1 MASVLFTTLGSLGD
15 LFPYLA
21 LATGMQ
27 RRGHRATILTSVMHR
42 ERIEASG
49 IAFRLIEPDLDFE
62 NPEFLKRGLRQL
74 TAPRFLLKDIV
85 LPMVRGHYESLLATA
100 RESDLLVTHPLN
112 FAGPLVAEKTG
123 MPWVSTV
130 LAPLSFLSNTDSPAV
145 LTWMWG
151 LREKMPELNA
161 TLNRFGIWTTR
172 SWPEPVHRL
181 RRALGLK
188 PAPNPLYEGQHSPS
202 CVLAMFSPLLA
213 SPQSDWPPQT
223 KVTGFAFFDQTGA
236 AVPPALEEFLAAGE
250 PPIVFTLGS
259 AAVSQPGTFYEE
271 SLKAVQRL
279 GGRAIM
285 LDGQGGEGTNIAPN
299 VLSLSYAPHSYLFPK
314 ARVVVHSAGVGTC
327 AQGMRSGRP
336 LLVVAYGFDQ
346 PDNALRLARLG
357 VARRIAKSSYNADRA
372 VREISTL
379 MNNPSYRTNAE
390 RVAKIV
396 DAEDG
401 ARTACDFLEAA
412 L

>member
-1 MASVLFTTLGSLGD
+1 MASVLFTALGSLGD

-21 LATGMQ
+21 LATELQ
-27 RRGHRATILTSVMHR
+27 RRGHRATVLTSAVHR
-42 ERIEASG
+42 EHIEQCG
-49 IAFRLIEPDLDFE
+49 IGFRAIEPDLDFE
-62 NPEFLKRGLRQL
+62 NPDILKRALRQL
-74 TAPRFLLKDIV
+74 TAPRFLLRDVV
-85 LPMVRGHYESLLATA
+85 LPMVRGQYENLLAAA
-100 RESDLLVTHPLN
+100 RESDLLVTHPLS
-112 FAGPLVAEKTG
+112 FGGPLVAEKTG

-130 LAPLSFLSNTDSPAV
+130 LAPLSFHSNVDSPVV

-151 LREKMPELNA
+151 LREKMPGLNA
-161 TLNRFGIWTTR
+161 AFNRLGIRTTH

-181 RRALGLK
+181 RRELGLK
-188 PAPNPLYEGQHSPS
+188 LAPNPLHEGQHSPTR
-202 CVLAMFSPLLA
+202 VLALFSPLLA

-223 KVTGFAFFDQTGA
+223 KVTGFAFFDQGKSTIPA
-236 AVPPALEEFLAAGE
+236 ALEEFLAAGE

-279 GGRAIM
+279 GVRAIM
-285 LDGQGGEGTNIAPN
+285 LDGQGGEGTIIAPN
-299 VLSLSYAPHSYLFPK
+299 VLSVSWAPHAYLFPR
-314 ARVVVHSAGVGTC
+314 ARVVVHSGGVGTC

-336 LLVVAYGFDQ
+336 LLVIAYGFDQ

-357 VARRIAKSSYNADRA
+357 VARKIARNSYNADRA

-379 MNNPSYRTNAE
+379 MNDPSYQTNAE
-390 RVAKIV
+390 RVAKIMN
-396 DAEDG
+396 AEHG
-401 ARTACDFLEAA
+401 TQTACDLLEAA